1 PISIQLR
8 SARGKLPCTFPL
20 SGFRP
25 IKNKENPALSASSQS
40 EFFLF
45 LALLNTY
52 EHYTTLEVFSN
63 SCL

>member
-1 PISIQLR
+1 VPR
-8 SARGKLPCTFPL
+8 RKLLCIFLL

-40 EFFLF
+40 GFFLF
-45 LALLNTY
+45 LALLNAY
-52 EHYTTLEVFSN
+52 GHYTTLEVFSD